1 MARSAHALDYPSRVC
16 NLAHVGGASL
26 MENTQAKNQIEIAL
40 RAADTAMR
48 EVWGNQRV
56 NEMNTVY
63 SLEWQVRLAAGYLAG
78 RNGL

>member
-1 MARSAHALDYPSRVC
+1 
-16 NLAHVGGASL
+16 